1 MTDGETTGPRTPEGK
16 SIASRNALR
25 HGLRSR
31 MQVLPD
37 EDEQVFLEFRE
48 RLFAALCPESEVEVF
63 LADRAILVAW
73 RLQRVLRV
81 EVGVFASYYFE
92 EMECR
97 ARSDVQQYEVAPLS
111 TLMERAKPWRA
122 SWPSRSTYCST
133 RRGSGW
139 SSRSIRSSGSSRC
152 SSRRV

>member
-1 MTDGETTGPRTPEGK
+1 
-16 SIASRNALR
+16 
-25 HGLRSR
+25 

-111 TLMERAKPWRA
+111 TLMERPKPWRA
-122 SWPSRSTYCST
+122 SWPSRSTY
-133 RRGSGW
+133 
-139 SSRSIRSSGSSRC
+139 
-152 SSRRV
+152 

>member
-1 MTDGETTGPRTPEGK
+1 MTDGEATGPRTPEGK
-16 SIASRNALR
+16 SIASRNAPR

-73 RLQRVLRV
+73 RLQRVPRV

-97 ARSDVQQYEVAPLS
+97 ARSDVQQYEVDPLS
-111 TLMERAKPWRA
+111 TLMERAKLEEIDVEGVLA
-122 SWPSRSTYCST
+122 FASTYCST
-133 RRGSGW
+133 RRDSGW
-139 SSRSIRSSGSSRC
+139 SSRSTRNSGSSR
-152 SSRRV
+152 